1 MLKFFTE
8 EVIFMII
15 STKKLSIDLSFLMDC
30 QRFALLSVAPV
41 YDYVDGKKTATVTAI
56 RYTVANP
63 ETFENFE
70 VKVPTTKPIVTQDRI
85 DNVDERLWVSF
96 ENAVVKPYRIE
107 FGKALCSVTADS
119 VKLVS
124 SN

>member
-1 MLKFFTE
+1 
-8 EVIFMII
+8 MII